1 MCGVRGV
8 GVDGINTTCGGWFP
22 WCPSHHVYRWLLI
35 TIRLLGHGSTLNVP
49 RGLPPIYS
57 QVLVEKEWCSFGHK
71 FAQRCGHHEGKT
83 YTDKQRSPVFVQWL
97 DCVWQLLHQFP
108 NEFGFNALILSVLFE
123 QVRKGSVKRCK

>member
-1 MCGVRGV
+1 M
-8 GVDGINTTCGGWFP
+8 FLAAY
-22 WCPSHHVYRWLLI
+22 H
-35 TIRLLGHGSTLNVP
+35 
-49 RGLPPIYS
+49 PPICS

-123 QVRKGSVKRCK
+123 QVREGKESLCACVVIHVCVYACMYACMYNMYDCLRVLRTCSPTPPALPTTPILR